1 MVVNLVS
8 LNEFAYL
15 ILELRVK
22 QDMTQI
28 RSFIL
33 GRRVGGDSWLKAK
46 VFQVRLPGNSSDIL
60 LLK

>member
-8 LNEFAYL
+8 LNGFAYL
-15 ILELRVK
+15 ILQLRIK

-33 GRRVGGDSWLKAK
+33 GRRVGGPS
-46 VFQVRLPGNSSDIL
+46 
-60 LLK
+60 